1 MELEIPRCSIFRI
14 YRFHGKTN
22 HPICSY
28 LPEYLG
34 SREYFSSRLFELA
47 NSRTNRIVPLL
58 VTSIRASFHS
68 SFDSARSFPGSESI
82 SQDAAFVSRPN
93 GSAVFLRVIIAPPR
107 WEYRE
112 KESRLRNTLHRGFP
126 HVIRRCQEF
135 ERARPRRKKGNESRD
150 MDWLAHGRLH
160 HRVTVIVMSA
170 GRGER

>member
-1 MELEIPRCSIFRI
+1 MKLEIPRCSIFRI

-58 VTSIRASFHS
+58 VVSIRASFHS

-82 SQDAAFVSRPN
+82 SQGVRST
-93 GSAVFLRVIIAPPR
+93 SQ
-107 WEYRE
+107 WQ
-112 KESRLRNTLHRGFP
+112 RGFSP
-126 HVIRRCQEF
+126 CYYC
-135 ERARPRRKKGNESRD
+135 
-150 MDWLAHGRLH
+150 
-160 HRVTVIVMSA
+160 SA
-170 GRGER
+170 AMGIPGERKPVAQHVAPRFSARDSTVPGIRACPSAKKKWK